1 MEGIR
6 SRALVDFG
14 AQLTLIRHQML
25 PKIMEKQNWSIEH
38 CHSCNRTLEQ
48 QPVGAGRKP
57 SGAESVVTLNIQ
69 IEATRVTKEVLCFI
83 LDSSK
88 PLWKGELTDCG
99 VVLGTNS
106 LEGLGFK
113 ITHSDGSIV
122 ESNTTNK
129 KGETVLPRVISH
141 QMSLSPIPRTVGSL
155 TSL

>member
-1 MEGIR
+1 M
-6 SRALVDFG
+6 
-14 AQLTLIRHQML
+14 
-25 PKIMEKQNWSIEH
+25 
-38 CHSCNRTLEQ
+38 
-48 QPVGAGRKP
+48 GAGRKR

-83 LDSSK
+83 LDSNKS
-88 PLWKGELTDCG
+88 LWKAELTDCG

-122 ESNTTNK
+122 ESNTTDK

-141 QMSLSPIPRTVGSL
+141 QMSLSPIPRSVGNL